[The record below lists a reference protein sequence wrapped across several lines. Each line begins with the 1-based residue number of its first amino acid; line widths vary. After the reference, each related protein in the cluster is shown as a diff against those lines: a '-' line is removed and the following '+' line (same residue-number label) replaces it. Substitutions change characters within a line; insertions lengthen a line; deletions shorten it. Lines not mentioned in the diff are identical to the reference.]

1 MYNEFFGFTNTPF
14 DIVPNPDFLFLSQ
27 RHKTA
32 LDHLEYGLTSGASF
46 ILLTGEIGTGK
57 TTLVREVLRRCVP
70 KETEVALVFQ
80 TNVSAEQL
88 LNMLLTEFELAT
100 HPGNKPAALDQLNQ
114 FLVQKYSQN
123 RKVLI
128 VVDEAQNLSPEALEE
143 LRMLSNLQSDDRML
157 LQVLLVGQP
166 QLKRKLLDPGLA
178 QFAQRIGVNYHLTGL
193 SDEETV
199 EYIRYRLTKSGG
211 SPNLFSPEATAL
223 VQQSSLGVPRSI
235 NLICGSALLYAFAD
249 QQHTVSREHV
259 AQVVEDKGGLGVA
272 GQQPWERLA
281 PGQETAPGQSQL
293 AQSQMPQPQLAQAAF
308 AQATETNQRLGAM
321 EGDLRTL
328 LNSFGS
334 YQDELTRRIE
344 HIQEQ
349 ERKTSQELAARCA
362 RLENVVRRVAAP
374 LVEQAKKAKEGQ

>member
-88 LNMLLTEFELAT
+88 LNMLLTEFELPT
-100 HPGNKPAALDQLNQ
+100 HSGNKPAALDQINQ

-211 SPNLFSPEATAL
+211 QPDLFSPEATAL
-223 VQQSSLGVPRSI
+223 VQQASLGVPRSI

-259 AQVVEDKGGLGVA
+259 AQVVEDKSGLGVA

-281 PGQETAPGQSQL
+281 PGLEPAAS
-293 AQSQMPQPQLAQAAF
+293 AQPQLSQAAF

-328 LNSFGS
+328 LNSFGG

-344 HIQEQ
+344 NIQEQ
-349 ERKTSQELAARCA
+349 ERKTSQELATRCA

-374 LVEQAKKAKEGQ
+374 LVEQAKKAKEDQ

>member
-1 MYNEFFGFTNTPF
+1 
-14 DIVPNPDFLFLSQ
+14 
-27 RHKTA
+27 
-32 LDHLEYGLTSGASF
+32 
-46 ILLTGEIGTGK
+46 
-57 TTLVREVLRRCVP
+57 VREVLRRCVP

-88 LNMLLTEFELAT
+88 LNMLLTEFELPT
-100 HPGNKPAALDQLNQ
+100 HSGNKPAALDQINQ

-211 SPNLFSPEATAL
+211 QPDLFSPEATAL
-223 VQQSSLGVPRSI
+223 VQQASLGVPRSI

-259 AQVVEDKGGLGVA
+259 AQVVEDKSGLGVA

-281 PGQETAPGQSQL
+281 PGLEPAAS
-293 AQSQMPQPQLAQAAF
+293 AQPQLSQAAF

-328 LNSFGS
+328 LNSFGG

-344 HIQEQ
+344 NIQEQ
-349 ERKTSQELAARCA
+349 ERKTSQELATRCA

-374 LVEQAKKAKEGQ
+374 LVEQAKKAKEDQ

>member
-88 LNMLLTEFELAT
+88 LNMLLTEFELPT
-100 HPGNKPAALDQLNQ
+100 HSGNKPAALDQINQ

-211 SPNLFSPEATAL
+211 QPDLFSPEATAL
-223 VQQSSLGVPRSI
+223 VQQASLGVPRSI

-259 AQVVEDKGGLGVA
+259 AQVVEDKSGLGVA

-281 PGQETAPGQSQL
+281 PGLEPAAS
-293 AQSQMPQPQLAQAAF
+293 AQPQLSQAAF

-328 LNSFGS
+328 LNSFGG

-349 ERKTSQELAARCA
+349 ERKTSQELATRCA

-374 LVEQAKKAKEGQ
+374 LVEQAKKAKEDQ

>member
-14 DIVPNPDFLFLSQ
+14 DIVPNPDFLYLSH

-88 LNMLLTEFELAT
+88 LNMLLTEFELPT

-123 RKVLI
+123 HKVLI

-211 SPNLFSPEATAL
+211 QADLFSPEAIAL
-223 VQQSSLGVPRSI
+223 VQQASVGVPRSI

-249 QQHTVSREHV
+249 QQHSVSREHV
-259 AQVVEDKGGLGVA
+259 AQVVEDKSGLGGA
-272 GQQPWERLA
+272 GSAGRAQPWERLA
-281 PGQETAPGQSQL
+281 SGPEPAADQPQL
-293 AQSQMPQPQLAQAAF
+293 AQPQLAQAAF

-328 LNSFGS
+328 LNSFGT